1 MPLQER
7 TRTILI
13 ATLLFTAC
21 SCLLFPNASAAPANT
36 ALLKAKQ
43 EAEARGQI
51 FITSHDEI
59 VSRAKKEGRLR
70 VNYGLFE
77 SSTQKTTTEAFK
89 KKYPFIDLQVVA
101 IRGTDAGQ
109 RSLLEIKSGAAQSWD
124 IVRTYTDFYSEY
136 LPFLWK
142 IDLLGMAEQG
152 VLAIPPKMIDPRQR
166 NTIAI
171 LSRFSVIAYNK
182 TLVPPNQVPKTWEDI
197 LRPEF
202 KGRKF
207 AVDIRPQELA
217 ALVPGWGLEKTLDFS
232 RKLAAHQPIWVRGGT
247 RTLVALGAGEIPL
260 FLGVN
265 YDSVR
270 RYQRK
275 DPSGAVQFAVIEPVP
290 VRIGSEHA
298 ILAKSKNPHAGLL
311 WLEFIASEEAQ
322 RLIDEHEPLAAS
334 LYVRGSIA
342 AQELKGKQLSVVSW
356 EQEKGMEEWL
366 AKMFEAFGFP
376 KTGEA
381 K

>member
-1 MPLQER
+1 MAKR
-7 TRTILI
+7 ITMVI
-13 ATLLFTAC
+13 TLFVVTC
-21 SCLLFPNASAAPANT
+21 YCFASPDSFAASPSS

-43 EAEARGQI
+43 EAESKG
-51 FITSHDEI
+51 FVFFPNHDEI
-59 VSRAKKEGRLR
+59 VSRAKKEGQLR
-70 VNYGLFE
+70 VIYGLFE

-89 KKYPFIDLQVVA
+89 KKYPFIDLHVEA

-109 RSLLEIKSGAAQSWD
+109 RSLLQIKSGAAQSWD

-152 VLAIPPKMIDPRQR
+152 VLAIPPKIIDPRQR

-182 TLVPPNQVPKTWEDI
+182 NLVPPNQVPKTWEDI

-217 ALVPGWGLEKTLDFS
+217 ALVPSWGLEKTLDFS

-265 YDSVR
+265 YDSVK

-275 DPSGAVQFAVIEPVP
+275 DPSGTVQFAVIEPVP

-298 ILAKSKNPHAGLL
+298 ILAKSKNPHAALL

-334 LYVRGSIA
+334 VYVRGSIA
-342 AQELKGKQLSVVSW
+342 EQELKGKQLSVVSW
-356 EQEKGMEEWL
+356 EQEQGMEEWL

-376 KTGEA
+376 KAGEGR
-381 K
+381 